1 MTGQD
6 KKILQEAA
14 TIISRELSYGKEV
27 GIPGFGKFYLSPLTV
42 PKRGILLNETDAS
55 QNVRIDTVKFRSW
68 GRLKNLLRNPRS
80 IVSPKMSIM
89 AATVKRFKDKKA
101 SSEVKY
107 L

>member
-14 TIISRELSYGKEV
+14 TIISRELGYGKEV

-42 PKRGILLNETDAS
+42 PKRGIRLDSDVYN
-55 QNVRIDTVKFRSW
+55 NVRIDTVKFRPW

-89 AATVKRFKDKKA
+89 AATVKRLKDKKA